1 MTDRR
6 RTGPPSRRTPPPSR
20 GQRRRPQPPRAPQ
33 RRARSAAGAAPRRRK
48 KIRLGSQ
55 SRRMNAA
62 LGFLCALLVV
72 IGGRLFQLQWI
83 DGAAYAAQ
91 GDNLRKTTVQAARGE
106 ILDAQ
111 GRRLAYSVES
121 RRVVAD
127 PTLISEKDRP
137 AVAELLSTKLKIPY
151 SQALLGVMAS
161 GRYSII
167 ARQVDPTV
175 ADSIMGSTVNGKTI
189 AGIFTERTQKRVYPA
204 TTTGSQVIGFT
215 GQDGT
220 GLAGIELSM
229 NKLLTGTDG
238 QMVYEASPSGAI
250 IPAGIQKMTPAK
262 SGDKVTLTINA
273 DLQYLTQN
281 AVEAYQVSS
290 GATAA
295 QAVVLDAKTGQVVAM
310 ASTPGYNS
318 ADPGASDP
326 GTLSN
331 PAISDVIE
339 PGSINKIT
347 TFGPALQEG
356 LITPKTVITVPGQIK
371 IADKVVH
378 DAWVHGDVKYTA
390 TGILAKSSNVGTLMI
405 NEKLNKNDFYNYL
418 LKYGLGSKTGIE
430 LPGESGGILAPPS
443 KWSGSQAGNIPIG
456 QGISMT
462 VLQMAGMY
470 QAIANNG
477 VYIQPRVIKSITDAD
492 GNALPTS
499 KPKSTQVVSEQT
511 ATTLRSMLEA
521 VTGPGGTAKSANVP
535 GYRVAGKTGTG
546 QRPNPACNCY
556 AGGGYNHT
564 FVGMAP
570 MNDPKYVV
578 AIALTDPHVAVKGG
592 AAPLFSTIMGQLL
605 QSTGVP
611 PSPTPSPE
619 YQLTAD

>member
-1 MTDRR
+1 
-6 RTGPPSRRTPPPSR
+6 
-20 GQRRRPQPPRAPQ
+20 
-33 RRARSAAGAAPRRRK
+33 
-48 KIRLGSQ
+48 
-55 SRRMNAA
+55 MNVA

-72 IGGRLFQLQWI
+72 VGGRLFQLQWI

-91 GDNLRKTTVQAARGE
+91 GDNLRKTTIQAARGE
-106 ILDAQ
+106 ILDVD

-127 PTLISEKDRP
+127 PTLVSEKDRP

-151 SQALLGVMAS
+151 SQALLGVMAA

-175 ADSIMGSTVNGKTI
+175 ADSIMGSTVNGKAIT
-189 AGIFTERTQKRVYPA
+189 GIFTERTQKRVYPA

-215 GQDGT
+215 GQDGS

-229 NKLLTGTDG
+229 DKLLTGTDG
-238 QMVYEASPSGAI
+238 QQVYEASPTGAI

-262 SGDKVTLTINA
+262 AGDTITLTLND

-281 AVEAYQVSS
+281 AVEAYQASS

-318 ADPGASDP
+318 ADPGAADP
-326 GTLSN
+326 DTLSN
-331 PAISDVIE
+331 AAISNVIE

-347 TFGPALQEG
+347 TFGPALEEG
-356 LITPKTVITVPGQIK
+356 LITPTTVITVPGQIK

-378 DAWVHGDVKYTA
+378 DAWVHGDVNYTA

-405 NEKLNKNDFYNYL
+405 NQKLNKDDFYSYL
-418 LKYGLGSKTGIE
+418 KKYGLGSKSGIE

-477 VYIQPRVIKSITDAD
+477 VYIQPRVIKSITAAD
-492 GNALPTS
+492 GTALPTS
-499 KPKSTQVVSEQT
+499 KPTSTQVVSEET
-511 ATTLRSMLEA
+511 ATKLRSMLEA

-556 AGGGYNHT
+556 AGGGYYHT

-570 MNDPKYVV
+570 INDPKYVV

-592 AAPLFSTIMGQLL
+592 AAPLFSTIMSQLL

-611 PSPTPSPE
+611 PSPTPSPK

>member
-1 MTDRR
+1 
-6 RTGPPSRRTPPPSR
+6 
-20 GQRRRPQPPRAPQ
+20 
-33 RRARSAAGAAPRRRK
+33 
-48 KIRLGSQ
+48 
-55 SRRMNAA
+55 MNVA
-62 LGFLCALLVV
+62 LAFLCALLVV
-72 IGGRLFQLQWI
+72 VGGRLFQLQWL

-91 GDNLRKTTVQAARGE
+91 GETLRKTTLQAARGE
-106 ILDAQ
+106 ILDSE

-127 PTLISEKDRP
+127 PTLIDTNDRP
-137 AVAELLSTKLKIPY
+137 AVAKILAAKLDIPY
-151 SQALLGVMAS
+151 SQALLSIMAK

-167 ARQVDPTV
+167 ASQVDPKV
-175 ADSIMGSTVNGKTI
+175 AESVLDSTVDGKQIT
-189 AGIFTERTQKRVYPA
+189 GIFTEQTQKRVYPA
-204 TTTGSQVIGFT
+204 ATIGAQVVGFT
-215 GQDGT
+215 GSDGK
-220 GLAGIELSM
+220 GMAGIEQSM

-238 QMVYEASPSGAI
+238 EMVYQASPSGEI
-250 IPAGIQKMTPAK
+250 IPSGIQKETAAVP
-262 SGDKVTLTINA
+262 GDTITLTIND

-281 AVEAYQVSS
+281 AVEAYQKSS

-326 GTLSN
+326 GDLSN

-339 PGSINKIT
+339 PGSINKVT
-347 TFGPALQEG
+347 TFGPALEEG
-356 LITPKTVITVPGQIK
+356 IITPMTEITVPGEIK
-371 IADKVVH
+371 VADKIVH
-378 DAWVHGDVKYTA
+378 DAWVHGDIHFTA

-405 NEKLNKNDFYNYL
+405 NEKLNRNDFYGYL
-418 LKYGLGSKTGIE
+418 KKFGLGSKSGIE
-430 LPGESGGILAPPS
+430 LPGESAGILAPPS

-470 QAIANNG
+470 QAIANDG
-477 VYIQPRVIKSITDAD
+477 VYIQPRVIKSITDAKGD
-492 GNALPTS
+492 KIPTS
-499 KPKSTQVVSEQT
+499 KPASTRVLSVAT

-521 VTGPGGTAKSANVP
+521 VTGPGGTAKTATVP

-556 AGGGYNHT
+556 SGGGYNHT

-570 MNDPKYVV
+570 MEDPKYVV
-578 AIALTDPHVAVKGG
+578 AIALTDPYVAVHGG
-592 AAPLFSTIMGQLL
+592 ATPLFSIIMSQLL

-611 PSPTPSPE
+611 PSSTSAPK

>member
-1 MTDRR
+1 MHV
-6 RTGPPSRRTPPPSR
+6 
-20 GQRRRPQPPRAPQ
+20 
-33 RRARSAAGAAPRRRK
+33 
-48 KIRLGSQ
+48 
-55 SRRMNAA
+55 A
-62 LGFLCALLVV
+62 LAFLCALLVV
-72 IGGRLFQLQWI
+72 VGGRLFQLQWI

-91 GDNLRKTTVQAARGE
+91 GDNLRKTTIQAARGE
-106 ILDAQ
+106 ILDAE

-127 PTLISEKDRP
+127 PKLVSDKDRP

-151 SQALLGVMAS
+151 SQALLGVMAA

-167 ARQVDPTV
+167 ERQVDPTV
-175 ADSIMGSTVNGKTI
+175 ADSIMGSTVNGKAIT
-189 AGIFTERTQKRVYPA
+189 GIFTERTQKRVYPA

-215 GQDGT
+215 GQDGS
-220 GLAGIELSM
+220 GLAGVELSM
-229 NKLLTGTDG
+229 DKLLTGTDG

-262 SGDKVTLTINA
+262 SGDKITLTIND

-281 AVEAYQVSS
+281 AVQAYQASS

-318 ADPGASDP
+318 ADPGAADP

-347 TFGPALQEG
+347 TFGPALEEG

-405 NEKLNKNDFYNYL
+405 NEKLSKDDFYSYL
-418 LKYGLGSKTGIE
+418 KKYGLGSKTGIE

-492 GNALPTS
+492 GTALPTS
-499 KPKSTQVVSEQT
+499 KPKSTQVVSEET
-511 ATTLRSMLEA
+511 ATKLRSMLEA
-521 VTGPGGTAKSANVP
+521 VTGPGGTAKSSNVP

-556 AGGGYNHT
+556 AGGGYYHT

-570 MNDPKYVV
+570 FNNPKYVV

-592 AAPLFSTIMGQLL
+592 AAPLFSTIMSQLL